1 MQLIENSGGISA
13 MMVIQF
19 SKETHF
25 RQRQQRE
32 GAVAVRRS
40 VDRGKGR
47 TLSVMWRKDGS
58 WIWISVSVSVGI
70 NDEFTLIN

>member
-1 MQLIENSGGISA
+1 

-25 RQRQQRE
+25 RQRQQRERE

-58 WIWISVSVSVGI
+58 WIWISGSVSVGI
-70 NDEFTLIN
+70 ND

>member
-1 MQLIENSGGISA
+1 

-25 RQRQQRE
+25 RQQLQRE

-47 TLSVMWRKDGS
+47 TLSVMWRKERS
-58 WIWISVSVSVGI
+58 WVWSFFIVFLFG
-70 NDEFTLIN
+70 